1 MYHINKDIRSQR
13 SKEWIYEALCN
24 LIDKK
29 PFKSI
34 TITELIEKAGV
45 GRSTFYRNYD
55 VKEDVLIE
63 RLDREFEIFY
73 NYIFSSKELLKF
85 QLSPMLFIPVF
96 EYWQADS
103 RIIESVIKAGR
114 LSLLDEVFMKYINK
128 IITKYDI
135 FDLDKDEL
143 EYSAVIISGIVQS
156 VLVKW
161 VLDGKILSPEQLT
174 KIISE
179 TAFREKTLQ

>member
-13 SKEWIYEALCN
+13 SKEWIYEALCK

-29 PFKSI
+29 PFKAI
-34 TITELIEKAGV
+34 TVTELIEKAGV

-63 RLDREFEIFY
+63 RLDREFEKFY
-73 NYIFSSKELLKF
+73 GYIFNSNELMKF
-85 QLSPMLFIPVF
+85 QLSPKLFVPVF
-96 EYWQADS
+96 KFWESDS

-114 LSLLDEVFMKYINK
+114 RGLLDAIFMKYINK
-128 IITKYDI
+128 IINEYDI

-161 VLDGKILSPEQLT
+161 VLDGKKLSPEQLT
-174 KIISE
+174 KIVSE
-179 TAFREKTLQ
+179 TAFREKHF